1 MPKRSNPSDK
11 IDEEK
16 EAKKARTDDATP
28 ISNDVGFFGKL
39 FGSRPATSVTPPLT
53 SSVANGEKKSSI
65 SSSSSRKEVKSTK
78 SNAAG
83 SSSVGSNTLLKSLR
97 DNAAAKKS
105 QTSTNV
111 TTKTKAKNTTNRDAK
126 TELPVVPFPH
136 LPLTESQNKKSL
148 TKSTLLL
155 LILAILNITSAV
167 YIGILYSNNNIDQFK
182 YQMEINKLHNEL
194 RISHQEVD
202 ILRYRMNVLE
212 DVVDGK
218 EKIMMTNDDGEEKQM
233 EMLTSEERKASMDE
247 IKILEN
253 QRPEVMDEFNKNLSA
268 F

>member
-1 MPKRSNPSDK
+1 MPKRSNPSTK
-11 IDEEK
+11 TDEEK
-16 EAKKARTDDATP
+16 EAKKARTDDTTP
-28 ISNDVGFFGKL
+28 INNGFFGKL
-39 FGSRPATSVTPPLT
+39 FGYRPATDTVSTIA
-53 SSVANGEKKSSI
+53 VANGKKKTSI
-65 SSSSSRKEVKSTK
+65 SSSSSRKEEVKSTK

-105 QTSTNV
+105 QTSDTNV
-111 TTKTKAKNTTNRDAK
+111 TTKTKAKNTKREAK

-136 LPLTESQNKKSL
+136 LPLTESQNNQSS

-182 YQMEINKLHNEL
+182 YQMEVNKLHNEL
-194 RISHQEVD
+194 ISSQQEVD

-212 DVVDGK
+212 DVVDRK
-218 EKIMMTNDDGEEKQM
+218 EKLTTMNDDGEEKQI
-233 EMLTSEERKASMDE
+233 EMLTSEERNAFIEE
-247 IKILEN
+247 IKLLEDER
-253 QRPEVMDEFNKNLSA
+253 QEVMDEFNKNLSA

>member
-1 MPKRSNPSDK
+1 MPKRSNPSTK
-11 IDEEK
+11 TDEEK
-16 EAKKARTDDATP
+16 EAKKARTDDTTP
-28 ISNDVGFFGKL
+28 INNGFFGKL
-39 FGSRPATSVTPPLT
+39 FGYRPATDTVSTIA
-53 SSVANGEKKSSI
+53 VANGKKKTSL
-65 SSSSSRKEVKSTK
+65 SSSSARKEEVKSTK

-136 LPLTESQNKKSL
+136 LPLAESQNKKSL

-155 LILAILNITSAV
+155 VILIILNITSAV
-167 YIGILYSNNNIDQFK
+167 YIGILYSNNNITQFK
-182 YQMEINKLHNEL
+182 YTMEINKLHDEL
-194 RISHQEVD
+194 ISSQQEVD

-253 QRPEVMDEFNKNLSA
+253 QRQEVMDEFNKNLSA

>member
-1 MPKRSNPSDK
+1 MPKRSNPSTK
-11 IDEEK
+11 IDKEK
-16 EAKKARTDDATP
+16 EVKKARTDDTAP
-28 ISNDVGFFGKL
+28 INSVGFFGKL
-39 FGSRPATSVTPPLT
+39 FGYRPATSDAPPLT
-53 SSVANGEKKSSI
+53 IAVANGKKKTPT
-65 SSSSSRKEVKSTK
+65 SSSSRKEEVKSTK

-155 LILAILNITSAV
+155 VILAILNITSAV
-167 YIGILYSNNNIDQFK
+167 YIGILYSNNNIHQFK
-182 YQMEINKLHNEL
+182 YQMEINKLHDEL
-194 RISHQEVD
+194 TASQQEVD

-212 DVVDGK
+212 DVVDEK
-218 EKIMMTNDDGEEKQM
+218 EKLMSKNEDGEEEKM
-233 EMLTSEERKASMDE
+233 EMLTIEERKAFIEE
-247 IKILEN
+247 IKLLEN
-253 QRPEVMDEFNKNLSA
+253 QRQEVMDEFNKNLSA